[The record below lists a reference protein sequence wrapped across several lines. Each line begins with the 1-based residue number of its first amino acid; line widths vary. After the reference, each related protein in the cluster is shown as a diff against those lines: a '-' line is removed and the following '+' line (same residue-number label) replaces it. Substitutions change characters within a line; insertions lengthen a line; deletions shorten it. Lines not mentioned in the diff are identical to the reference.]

1 MKTKFFHLFADGV
14 DSKGEKHTVTV
25 VGKFEQEYIRR
36 PAEIP
41 VTVKLKRNRYA
52 DGKLSFAEK
61 LLHRTLTIGVAI
73 CSPDDEF
80 DEAEGVRIAKRR
92 IERGDGV
99 GKIETNDVTMITD
112 DLIIAE
118 LFGKLSYIT
127 SHIDKYINRRKKYSG
142 DKFDMDYD
150 AIGI

>member
-14 DSKGEKHTVTV
+14 DSKGERHTVTV

>member
-41 VTVKLKRNRYA
+41 VMVKLKRNRYA